1 MYHLANTANVQAI
14 SKKMIE
20 FLDQIKGDNK
30 KKDLIDKILHLAEVY
45 PFNTFYYSGNLFL
58 FIHYLYFCSFILL
71 LFLWWNRWQMYIY
84 LSISFFNY

>member
-30 KKDLIDKILHLAEVY
+30 KKDLIDKILHLAEMY
-45 PFNTFYYSGNLFL
+45 PFIMIYYSRNLIIVL
-58 FIHYLYFCSFILL
+58 VIYIIVNPLIDRLL
-71 LFLWWNRWQMYIY
+71 VHICLCVL
-84 LSISFFNY
+84 